1 MHFLLNNQNTHSRT
15 RTRTPSH
22 SHTSLAGSVAKV
34 VKEMFFSE
42 KTGAN
47 EAIKFGHKKICFSSS
62 FLEFTKA
69 IKA

>member
-15 RTRTPSH
+15 RTPSH
-22 SHTSLAGSVAKV
+22 THTSLAGSVAKV
-34 VKEMFFSE
+34 VKEMFFFSE

-47 EAIKFGHKKICFSSS
+47 EAIKFRHKKICFSSS